1 MAKFFSLPQKK
12 CHAGRFV
19 DSYRRHSAFDSS
31 ESSFFEIDTRA
42 RKCLDA
48 NDHVG
53 ACRINPGIIFSAV
66 GLDSGVV
73 WYFLGEHRHQ
83 SCLFSPFHSMIFK
96 NIN

>member
-1 MAKFFSLPQKK
+1 MAKFSSLPQKK

-53 ACRINPGIIFSAV
+53 ACRINAGIKFSVV
-66 GLDSGVV
+66 GLGSG
-73 WYFLGEHRHQ
+73 LSG
-83 SCLFSPFHSMIFK
+83 IF
-96 NIN
+96 